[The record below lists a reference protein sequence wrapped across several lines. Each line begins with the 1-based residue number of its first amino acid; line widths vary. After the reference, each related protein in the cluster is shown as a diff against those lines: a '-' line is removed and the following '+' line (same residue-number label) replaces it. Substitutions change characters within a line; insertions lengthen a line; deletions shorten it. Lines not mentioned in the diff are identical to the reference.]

1 MIEFLD
7 KFSIKMRNFIKQQL
21 RWLTP
26 GIGVKRWV
34 VVILGG
40 TTLLGIGFA
49 ILVLDVYRTAPETWW
64 LPLLS
69 ALSLRFLDRTLRAI
83 IFGIIGVG
91 IVSVG
96 VWGLNRALLKPFLK
110 PGKQVVETVS
120 AYRRR
125 ERGPRI
131 VALGGGHGLSMLLR
145 GLKTHTGNITAV
157 VTVADDGGS
166 SGEIRKSIGILP
178 PGDMRNCLAAL
189 SNDEALLTQIF
200 QYRFSERAGLNG
212 HSFGNLFITAMA
224 DITGSVE
231 EAVTEA
237 GRVLAVQ
244 GRVVPSTLHDV
255 KLVADISLPYSMK
268 NIRVDG
274 ESEITKAPGEIKRVW
289 LEPSNPHAYPPAI
302 QSILSADLVI
312 IGPGSLY
319 TSILPNL
326 LVPDIVEAL
335 RASRAL
341 KFFIC
346 NVATQRGETDGYQ
359 CGDHVTTIE
368 KHLGQNI
375 FDLIISN
382 KSFKG
387 TLPSDIDWVISE
399 PDLSEKYSV
408 YYADLIDEKYPW
420 RHDSDKLSRAIIDLY
435 YERTGPLLL
444 RDD

>member
-7 KFSIKMRNFIKQQL
+7 QFSIKMRNFLKQQL

-69 ALSLRFLDRTLRAI
+69 TLSLRFLDRTLRAI
-83 IFGIIGVG
+83 IFGIIGIG

-96 VWGLNRALLKPFLK
+96 IWGLNRALLKPFLK
-110 PGKQVVETVS
+110 PGKQVVDTVS

-131 VALGGGHGLSMLLR
+131 VALGGGHGLAMLLR

-178 PGDMRNCLAAL
+178 PGDMRNCLTAL
-189 SNDEALLTQIF
+189 SNDEALLTQMF

-244 GRVVPSTLHDV
+244 GRVCT
-255 KLVADISLPYSMK
+255 I
-268 NIRVDG
+268 NITR
-274 ESEITKAPGEIKRVW
+274 
-289 LEPSNPHAYPPAI
+289 
-302 QSILSADLVI
+302 
-312 IGPGSLY
+312 
-319 TSILPNL
+319 
-326 LVPDIVEAL
+326 
-335 RASRAL
+335 
-341 KFFIC
+341 C
-346 NVATQRGETDGYQ
+346 
-359 CGDHVTTIE
+359 
-368 KHLGQNI
+368 
-375 FDLIISN
+375 
-382 KSFKG
+382 
-387 TLPSDIDWVISE
+387 
-399 PDLSEKYSV
+399 
-408 YYADLIDEKYPW
+408 
-420 RHDSDKLSRAIIDLY
+420 
-435 YERTGPLLL
+435 
-444 RDD
+444 

>member
-1 MIEFLD
+1 
-7 KFSIKMRNFIKQQL
+7 
-21 RWLTP
+21 
-26 GIGVKRWV
+26 
-34 VVILGG
+34 
-40 TTLLGIGFA
+40 
-49 ILVLDVYRTAPETWW
+49 
-64 LPLLS
+64 
-69 ALSLRFLDRTLRAI
+69 
-83 IFGIIGVG
+83 
-91 IVSVG
+91 
-96 VWGLNRALLKPFLK
+96 
-110 PGKQVVETVS
+110 
-120 AYRRR
+120 
-125 ERGPRI
+125 
-131 VALGGGHGLSMLLR
+131 
-145 GLKTHTGNITAV
+145 
-157 VTVADDGGS
+157 
-166 SGEIRKSIGILP
+166 
-178 PGDMRNCLAAL
+178 
-189 SNDEALLTQIF
+189 
-200 QYRFSERAGLNG
+200 
-212 HSFGNLFITAMA
+212 
-224 DITGSVE
+224 
-231 EAVTEA
+231 
-237 GRVLAVQ
+237 
-244 GRVVPSTLHDV
+244 
-255 KLVADISLPYSMK
+255 MK

-274 ESEITKAPGEIKRVW
+274 ESEITKTPGEIKRVW

-335 RASRAL
+335 RVSRAL

-346 NVATQRGETDGYQ
+346 NVATQKGETDGYL

-375 FDLIISN
+375 FDLIICN

-387 TLPSDIDWVISE
+387 SLPSDIDWVISE